1 MTLKFGE
8 LARKFCLAQGFSLT
22 SAFIAGY
29 GAGSRKRKELS
40 PWGTFTIILSIMSV
54 MWMVYIGTQT
64 MDLSL
69 VASQLGIGS
78 SVGARKDAPNTA
90 LDCKA
95 SLNEIY
101 KGFQHFSDTAELYVA
116 VLGRVLI
123 ALTGDMPEAALGM
136 PLDRRIDAVAEVFA
150 ARFESVLPMWPFLQA
165 LQQRSGEAAGL
176 IVGTY
181 AASRT
186 RLGQWFLQELTSLSA
201 TARERTLNALCLSL
215 APEGWVVLRQ
225 RLALGVDDA
234 RDEWRFMLK
243 AMLNGDAT
251 KR

>member
-1 MTLKFGE
+1 MDQPIGQMPQVEPAARGDRVARTREAIIAATLTLAMEGE
-8 LARKFCLAQGFSLT
+8 VAPIVRDIAQHAGVSART
-22 SAFIAGY
+22 
-29 GAGSRKRKELS
+29 
-40 PWGTFTIILSIMSV
+40 V
-54 MWMVYIGTQT
+54 
-64 MDLSL
+64 
-69 VASQLGIGS
+69 
-78 SVGARKDAPNTA
+78 
-90 LDCKA
+90 
-95 SLNEIY
+95 
-101 KGFQHFSDTAELYVA
+101 FQHFSDTAELYVA